1 MSQSQDIH
9 ANGQMTVHE
18 LTRLLG
24 LLASTI
30 QGALTARMNFRY
42 LQQQHTKEFR
52 GIDCNQATVFLN
64 SNSKE
69 EFQWWIRNL

>member
-9 ANGQMTVHE
+9 AKGQMTVRE

-30 QGALTARMNFRY
+30 QGTLTALMNFRY
-42 LQQQHTKEFR
+42 LQQQQTKEFR
-52 GIDCNQATVFLN
+52 AIDCNQATVFLN